1 MNENGAY
8 FSWLN
13 VSWWIENQDLI
24 LTIIDNII
32 YLFFIFSITYLFIF
46 ALFSLRKRT
55 INYSPA
61 TKKQRFLVLIP
72 AYREDNVIL
81 QSVCSLLEQNYPKE
95 KYDIIVIS
103 DQMQEDTLEKLDMLS
118 IRVVHVLEKDSTKT
132 KALQCAMAQFDK
144 NTYDVVILLDADN
157 IVNPDY
163 INKINDAYYSGGM
176 AIQTHR
182 LAKNLNT
189 HTAILDA
196 ISEEINNSIFRKG
209 HVRLGFS
216 SALIGSEM
224 AFEFNWFKDNI
235 LKLGHVGVDKQL
247 EVLLLKQRIFIEYLE
262 DVYTFDE
269 KVETSSKFYNQRRR
283 WLATQTKNL
292 RISCGDLPYAI
303 FSGNWDYCD
312 KIIQWMM
319 PPRVM
324 LLGLLVIIALAW
336 TFFNWST
343 SIKWWVALL
352 ILLLTFCISIPKYLL
367 NSKSQ
372 KALIMLPFLF
382 ILMVFNHFRIRGAS
396 KKFIHTEHNGH

>member
-32 YLFFIFSITYLFIF
+32 YLFFIFSYYIIYSFS

-103 DQMQEDTLEKLDMLS
+103 DQMQEDTLEKLEMLS

-182 LAKNLNT
+182 LAKKSKYP
-189 HTAILDA
+189 H
-196 ISEEINNSIFRKG
+196 S
-209 HVRLGFS
+209 H
-216 SALIGSEM
+216 IGCY
-224 AFEFNWFKDNI
+224 
-235 LKLGHVGVDKQL
+235 Q
-247 EVLLLKQRIFIEYLE
+247 
-262 DVYTFDE
+262 
-269 KVETSSKFYNQRRR
+269 
-283 WLATQTKNL
+283 
-292 RISCGDLPYAI
+292 
-303 FSGNWDYCD
+303 
-312 KIIQWMM
+312 
-319 PPRVM
+319 
-324 LLGLLVIIALAW
+324 
-336 TFFNWST
+336 
-343 SIKWWVALL
+343 
-352 ILLLTFCISIPKYLL
+352 
-367 NSKSQ
+367 
-372 KALIMLPFLF
+372 
-382 ILMVFNHFRIRGAS
+382 
-396 KKFIHTEHNGH
+396 

>member
-1 MNENGAY
+1 MNESSTY

-13 VSWWIENQDLI
+13 INWWMENQDFI
-24 LTIIDNII
+24 LTIIDNVV
-32 YLFFIFSITYLFIF
+32 YLFFVFSISYLFIF

-55 INYSPA
+55 VNYSPA
-61 TKKQRFLVLIP
+61 AKKQRFLVLIP
-72 AYREDNVIL
+72 AYQEDKVIL

-95 KYDIIVIS
+95 KYDIVVIS
-103 DQMQEDTLEKLDMLS
+103 DQMQEDTLEKLKMLS
-118 IRVVHVLEKDSTKT
+118 INVIHISEKDSTKT
-132 KALQCAMAQFDK
+132 KALQCAMAQYEK
-144 NTYDVVILLDADN
+144 NAFDVVILLDADN

-163 INKINDAYYSGGM
+163 IDKINDAYYSGGM

-216 SALIGSEM
+216 SALIGSGM

-235 LKLGHVGVDKQL
+235 FKLGHVGVDKQL

-269 KVETSSKFYNQRRR
+269 KVETSSKFYKQRRR
-283 WLATQTKNL
+283 WLATQTKNFS
-292 RISCGDLPYAI
+292 ITYKDIPYAI
-303 FSGNWDYCD
+303 LDGNWDYFD

-324 LLGLLVIIALAW
+324 LLGLLIIITLTW
-336 TFFNWST
+336 TFFNWSI
-343 SIKWWVALL
+343 SIKWWIALF
-352 ILLLTFCISIPKYLL
+352 ILAFTFCISIPKYLI

-372 KALIMLPFLF
+372 KALVMLPFLF
-382 ILMVFNHFRIRGAS
+382 VLMVFNHFRIRGAS
-396 KKFIHTEHNGH
+396 KKFIHTEHNGN